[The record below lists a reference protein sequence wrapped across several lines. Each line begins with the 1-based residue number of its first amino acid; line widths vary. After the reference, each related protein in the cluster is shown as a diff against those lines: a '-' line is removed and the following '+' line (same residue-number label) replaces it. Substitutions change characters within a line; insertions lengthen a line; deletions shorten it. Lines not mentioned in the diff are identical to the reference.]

1 MPREAGSRIDLS
13 TQGSS
18 SFAMMLPQ
26 RYLAKVSSAGLRK
39 IADFD
44 PAGRKGHEWQRDA
57 FTYNELI
64 GEVGYLHNL
73 TANLVSSC
81 ELRVV
86 EIVPNPEGGGTTM
99 SESDDERVLRVM
111 DAFVGPQGGQK
122 ELKRRAAMHYQ
133 IAGESYLLG
142 TPLKDDYDIA
152 QGVSWEFLSTEEI
165 RVTKDGNRQVVKRN
179 SAGISDNGPSGG
191 GDGFVD
197 VDAYIARFWRPDPR
211 YSLRADSP
219 MKRVLPICRELVVL
233 SEVVDSV
240 AKSRLSSGLLFV
252 PEELSFGPLDESEEE
267 GNDTDD
273 IDRFIEALIDHMR
286 APVEDRTSAAG
297 LVPLVVKGAAEF
309 GSQIKLIP
317 LAQDLDGTY
326 QSLREEL
333 LKRLA
338 QGLDAPPE
346 VIGGKGGLNHWTSY
360 NVDADFID
368 KHVNPVGEAIAEFI
382 TVAYL
387 RPMLLE
393 YEGFSDTE
401 VDRFR
406 LVFDSRAITSRS
418 DEGPAASGA
427 WDRLALSDLA
437 YLRANGFTD
446 NDYPD
451 EEERGRRLVEKL
463 ILADPV
469 NLGPMLLP
477 KLFPDLEPF
486 FAQDAAAAPAE
497 AAPAEEAPADP
508 LDELVKG
515 IPGAEVRRNPTE
527 PAPVTGPSPVGAPL
541 AQPTTQPTG
550 EAPVGASIDNL
561 LDRLATAADAALER
575 ALERAGNR
583 AISKAAKVPV
593 LRDQFKAAPRNG
605 VLAVMKDTDFRT
617 LGVAR
622 DELVQDAWDNFTL
635 RGKAWVADWLIAE
648 GESTFVAEEIATLAM
663 KDVARHL
670 DEWLVGSIG
679 KEIPV
684 GKNGL
689 RVPYDLISEP
699 LAAAMFRYSK
709 LI

>member
-1 MPREAGSRIDLS
+1 MPREAGSRIDM
-13 TQGSS
+13 TVQASS
-18 SFAMMLPQ
+18 SYAMLLPQ

-86 EIVPNPEGGGTTM
+86 EIEANPEGGGTTM
-99 SESDDERVLRVM
+99 SESSDERVLRVM

-165 RVTKDGNRQVVKRN
+165 RVTKDGKRQVVKRN
-179 SAGISDNGPSGG
+179 SAGLSDSGPSGG

-346 VIGGKGGLNHWTSY
+346 IIGGKGGLNHWTSY
-360 NVDADFID
+360 NVDADFIN
-368 KHVNPVGEAIAEFI
+368 KHVNPVGEAIAEFV

-393 YEGFSDTE
+393 YEGITE
-401 VDRFR
+401 TDVDRFR

-418 DEGPAASGA
+418 DEGPAAAGA
-427 WDRLALSDLA
+427 WDRLTLSDLA

-446 NDYPD
+446 NDQPD

-477 KLFPDLEPF
+477 KLFPDLAPF
-486 FAQDAAAAPAE
+486 FESAAAP
-497 AAPAEEAPADP
+497 PAEEAPAPVDP
-508 LDELVKG
+508 LDEMLAG
-515 IPGAEVRRNPTE
+515 IPGAERRSVQPE
-527 PAPVTGPSPVGAPL
+527 PAGGVSPVGAPV
-541 AQPTTQPTG
+541 AQPAAQPTG

-583 AISKAAKVPV
+583 AISRAAKMPV

-605 VLAVMKDTDFRT
+605 VLAVMKDNDFT
-617 LGVAR
+617 SLGMSR
-622 DELVQDAWDNFTL
+622 EELVVDAWDNFVL
-635 RGKAWVADWLIAE
+635 RSKAWVADWLVGE
-648 GESTFVAEEIATLAM
+648 GESTFVADEIATLAM

-670 DEWLVGSIG
+670 DEWLVLGIG

-689 RVPYDLISEP
+689 RVPYELISEP
-699 LAAAMFRYSK
+699 LAEAMFRYSK

>member
-1 MPREAGSRIDLS
+1 MVLRDRGPVGYIGHVPREAGSRIDLTARN
-13 TQGSS
+13 TQ
-18 SFAMMLPQ
+18 SFAMLLPQ

-57 FTYNELI
+57 YTYNELI
-64 GEVGYLHNL
+64 GEIGYLHNL

-86 EIVPNPEGGGTTM
+86 EIKDDPDGAGVTM
-99 SESDDERVLRVM
+99 SESGDPRVRRVM

-142 TPLKDDYDIA
+142 TPLKDEFDMA

-165 RVTKDGNRQVVKRN
+165 RIAKDGNRQVVKRN
-179 SAGISDNGPSGG
+179 SAGISDGPGSG
-191 GDGFVD
+191 DSGFVD

-309 GSQIKLIP
+309 GKEIRLIP
-317 LAQDLDGTY
+317 LAQDLDSTY

-368 KHVNPVGEAIAEFI
+368 KHVNPTGEAIAEFI

-393 YEGFSDTE
+393 FEDFTE
-401 VDRFR
+401 EDVDRFR
-406 LVFDSRAITSRS
+406 LVFDSRSITSRS
-418 DEGPAASGA
+418 DEGPAAGQA
-427 WDRLALSDLA
+427 WDRMALSDLA

-451 EEERGRRLVEKL
+451 EDERGRRLVEKL

-477 KLFPDLEPF
+477 KLFPELAPMF
-486 FAQDAAAAPAE
+486 GGGGQPAPAV
-497 AAPAEEAPADP
+497 ATPATPVATPEP
-508 LDELVKG
+508 VT
-515 IPGAEVRRNPTE
+515 V
-527 PAPVTGPSPVGAPL
+527 PAPVAAPE
-541 AQPTTQPTG
+541 AQPVASTTG
-550 EAPVGASIDNL
+550 EAPTGASIDGL

-583 AISKAAKVPV
+583 AISKASKHPI
-593 LRDQFKAAPRNG
+593 LRDQFKAAPKNG
-605 VLAVMKDTDFRT
+605 VLTVMNDADFRL
-617 LGVAR
+617 LGMTR
-622 DELVQDAWDNFTL
+622 DELVSDAWDVFVP
-635 RGKAWVADWLIAE
+635 RGKTWVSDWLIGE
-648 GESTFVAEEIATLAM
+648 GESSFVADEIATLAM

-670 DEWLVGSIG
+670 DEWLVMGIG

-689 RVPYDLISEP
+689 RVPYQLISEP
-699 LAAAMFRYSK
+699 LADAMFRYSK

>member
-1 MPREAGSRIDLS
+1 MPREAGSRIDLTARN
-13 TQGSS
+13 TQ
-18 SFAMMLPQ
+18 SFAMLLPQ

-86 EIVPNPEGGGTTM
+86 EIVPDPDGGGAAMT
-99 SESDDERVLRVM
+99 ESVDPKVLRVM

-142 TPLKDDYDIA
+142 TPLRDEFDMA

-165 RVTKDGNRQVVKRN
+165 RITKDGNRQVVKRN
-179 SAGISDNGPSGG
+179 SSGVSDSGPGGG
-191 GDGFVD
+191 GDGGFVD

-309 GSQIKLIP
+309 GKEIRLIP
-317 LAQDLDGTY
+317 LAQDLDTTY

-346 VIGGKGGLNHWTSY
+346 IIGGKGGLNHWTSY
-360 NVDADFID
+360 NVDADFIN

-393 YEGFSDTE
+393 FEEFSDE
-401 VDRFR
+401 DVDRFR

-418 DEGPAASGA
+418 DEGPAAGQA
-427 WDRLALSDLA
+427 WDRMALSDLA

-451 EEERGRRLVEKL
+451 EEERARRLVEKL
-463 ILADPV
+463 ILADPA

-477 KLFPDLEPF
+477 KLFPELAPMF
-486 FAQDAAAAPAE
+486 GGGQPAPAAAPAATPE
-497 AAPAEEAPADP
+497 P
-508 LDELVKG
+508 
-515 IPGAEVRRNPTE
+515 PTV
-527 PAPVTGPSPVGAPL
+527 PTPVGAPE
-541 AQPTTQPTG
+541 AQPVAAPTG
-550 EAPVGASIDNL
+550 EAPVGASIDGL

-583 AISKAAKVPV
+583 AISKASKHPI
-593 LRDQFKAAPRNG
+593 LRDQFKAAPKGG
-605 VLAVMKDTDFRT
+605 VLAVMNDADFRL
-617 LGVAR
+617 LGMTR
-622 DELVQDAWDNFTL
+622 DELVADAWDTFAM
-635 RGKAWVADWLIAE
+635 RGKSWVSDWLVGE
-648 GESTFVAEEIATLAM
+648 GESTFVADEIATLAM

-670 DEWLVGSIG
+670 DEWLVLGIG

-689 RVPYDLISEP
+689 RVPYQLISEP